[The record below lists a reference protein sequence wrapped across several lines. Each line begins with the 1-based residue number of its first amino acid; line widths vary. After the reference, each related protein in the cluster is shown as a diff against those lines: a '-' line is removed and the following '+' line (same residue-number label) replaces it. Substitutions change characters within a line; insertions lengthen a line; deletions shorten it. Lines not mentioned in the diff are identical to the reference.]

1 MLCPMLFYWNL
12 YSWANIG
19 THVYVWG
26 VYLYNYIMPS
36 EQCEFVLANGIWM
49 GFAWNCLFAFD
60 FAFDFKLIQKIES
73 FDFF

>member
-1 MLCPMLFYWNL
+1 MF
-12 YSWANIG
+12 
-19 THVYVWG
+19 G
-26 VYLYNYIMPS
+26 VYTYIIISLPS

-73 FDFF
+73 FDFFYKNLITGL